1 MFLSECS
8 TNSIKQAAQSI
19 AAGHLVAF
27 PTETVYGLGADA
39 TNESAVAKIYQ
50 AKGRPSDHPLIVHIA
65 SMGAIG
71 DWTSE
76 VSSYAINLARDFWPG
91 PMTLIF
97 RRSELAEDFITGN
110 QETVALRVPNQPVA
124 LALLKEFEKLGG
136 RGIAAPSANRFGA
149 LSPTTAQAVKDEL
162 ANYLDPKNDLI
173 LDGGPCQVGV
183 ESTIIDCT
191 TNAPQILRLGAITRE
206 MIQESTGLLVLEDE
220 PTRIRVSGS
229 LESHYSPN
237 ATVLLDVLA
246 QSGEGFIAMDSIQTP
261 AGAIRLA
268 SPSSIESFAREL
280 YAALRFADAQS
291 LRYPTRRKRACC
303 GNSRSLKTSSKLKT
317 AYLRNSALKEISG
330 NSPIN
335 FSRPGS
341 SAISNTTAT
350 DSMTAAHWCTNFT
363 PAISVPPVA
372 STSSISRTRS
382 PGRRT
387 PSWISRTSLPYSN
400 P

>member
-291 LRYPTRRKRACC
+291 LAKVCVIQPEGRGLAAAIRDRLKRAA
-303 GNSRSLKTSSKLKT
+303 N
-317 AYLRNSALKEISG
+317 
-330 NSPIN
+330 
-335 FSRPGS
+335 
-341 SAISNTTAT
+341 
-350 DSMTAAHWCTNFT
+350 
-363 PAISVPPVA
+363 
-372 STSSISRTRS
+372 
-382 PGRRT
+382 
-387 PSWISRTSLPYSN
+387 
-400 P
+400 